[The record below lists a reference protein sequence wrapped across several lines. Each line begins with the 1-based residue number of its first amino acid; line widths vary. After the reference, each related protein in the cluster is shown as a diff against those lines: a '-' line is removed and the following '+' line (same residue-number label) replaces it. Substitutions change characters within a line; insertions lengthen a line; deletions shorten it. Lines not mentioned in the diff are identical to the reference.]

1 MCFEDY
7 LPQYLFTG
15 DEKGGLHME
24 LNNFARIGKGVLS
37 KSIGLQKNYVE
48 VYEKRDDKLNEVQS
62 HCRECPVFQVKKQL
76 QEYGLENAYE
86 EIHCRCKGCSQAV
99 YEPSFEVK
107 RKYINEKNKYGYQ
120 PTLKSNAIKLLLL
133 YHFLQPDSLGF
144 IKNVNIKE
152 LAEKLGCTSATIHYS
167 NQVLAQYGYCYISES
182 GLYDNH
188 INILLPEYKNYHKTA
203 NEGGRG
209 YITMSS
215 VMMQDLL
222 GIEKLNTLR
231 LNLKG
236 ILEIDN
242 ASFGDTQNP
251 YVSSATPSYKK
262 LQGFLPDYCK
272 RNVIVKAL
280 EQNDS
285 IFNFTYY
292 DKAVN
297 FEIKLK
303 YSQKNLREAMTE
315 EAAEEIKIF
324 VSCLNDVLNEAG
336 PCYIH
341 GINPRTDE
349 LLSMFH
355 IKSFY
360 SYLPLELSD
369 GDYKDLASMSV
380 QYSSEL
386 VHNAI
391 SIAYNQYIIRGKKI
405 KQFGALIRS
414 IIRNMSV
421 YKNAS

>member
-1 MCFEDY
+1 MFPP
-7 LPQYLFTG
+7 L
-15 DEKGGLHME
+15 
-24 LNNFARIGKGVLS
+24 
-37 KSIGLQKNYVE
+37 
-48 VYEKRDDKLNEVQS
+48 
-62 HCRECPVFQVKKQL
+62 
-76 QEYGLENAYE
+76 
-86 EIHCRCKGCSQAV
+86 
-99 YEPSFEVK
+99 
-107 RKYINEKNKYGYQ
+107 
-120 PTLKSNAIKLLLL
+120 
-133 YHFLQPDSLGF
+133 
-144 IKNVNIKE
+144 
-152 LAEKLGCTSATIHYS
+152 
-167 NQVLAQYGYCYISES
+167 
-182 GLYDNH
+182 
-188 INILLPEYKNYHKTA
+188 NILSFFIVYAP
-203 NEGGRG
+203 
-209 YITMSS
+209 
-215 VMMQDLL
+215 
-222 GIEKLNTLR
+222 
-231 LNLKG
+231 
-236 ILEIDN
+236 IL
-242 ASFGDTQNP
+242 S
-251 YVSSATPSYKK
+251 
-262 LQGFLPDYCK
+262 
-272 RNVIVKAL
+272 
-280 EQNDS
+280 QNDS

-315 EAAEEIKIF
+315 EATEEIKIF

-336 PCYIH
+336 SRYIH